1 MSPRGEPEPAQ
12 EADEKAQIDQ
22 ANTVVAQFVEE
33 EENNA

>member
-12 EADEKAQIDQ
+12 EADEKVQIDQ
-22 ANTVVAQFVEE
+22 ANTVIAQFVDE